1 MRKTRLIGSLTAILV
16 LGMASM
22 ALAGQGSPEAQA
34 AGVWI
39 FFGIAIACGFGIGVA
54 AMGTGIGMG
63 NAINGALQGTAR
75 NPEAG
80 GKIMTTMI
88 IGLALIESLCIYALV
103 ICFIMASRF
112 LISPVLLTNF
122 SRKQY
127 LWRTR
132 EWVLPFLSGY
142 VQKFTTFFF
151 RCAFFCKFL
160 VRSPAS
166 PICHYDQ
173 GT

>member
-1 MRKTRLIGSLTAILV
+1 MSKKGFVATLSGMMV

-22 ALAGQGSPEAQA
+22 ALAADGSAQA
-34 AGVWI
+34 AGLWI

-54 AMGTGIGMG
+54 ALGTGLGMG

-103 ICFIMASRF
+103 ICFIMVF
-112 LISPVLLTNF
+112 KIPDLEPM
-122 SRKQY
+122 
-127 LWRTR
+127 
-132 EWVLPFLSGY
+132 
-142 VQKFTTFFF
+142 
-151 RCAFFCKFL
+151 
-160 VRSPAS
+160 
-166 PICHYDQ
+166 
-173 GT
+173 